1 VSYNNKNKMTA
12 IIKYPPCFFKKPPHL
27 FDSSVFLAGTI
38 EMGNSID
45 WQAHAIE
52 VLSDAVSV
60 IYNPRRADW
69 DSSWTQEID
78 SPEFNIQVNWELEH
92 IENADIVIMY
102 FDPTSKSPITLL
114 ELGLVAAR
122 NPVRLHVCCPEGF
135 YRKGNVDIVC
145 NRYGVRTYETLDVM
159 LESVK
164 RNFW

>member
-1 VSYNNKNKMTA
+1 MTA
-12 IIKYPPCFFKKPPHL
+12 IVKYPPCFFTKPAHL
-27 FDSSVFLAGTI
+27 SISSVFLAGTI

-52 VLSDAVSV
+52 VLAEAASV
-60 IYNPRRADW
+60 IYNPRRPDW

-78 SPEFNIQVNWELEH
+78 SPEFNVQVTWELTH
-92 IENADIVIMY
+92 IETADVVVMY
-102 FDPTSKSPITLL
+102 IDPQSKSPITLL
-114 ELGLVAAR
+114 ELGLIASSH
-122 NPVRLHVCCPEGF
+122 PGKLHVCCPDGF

-164 RNFW
+164 SLFW